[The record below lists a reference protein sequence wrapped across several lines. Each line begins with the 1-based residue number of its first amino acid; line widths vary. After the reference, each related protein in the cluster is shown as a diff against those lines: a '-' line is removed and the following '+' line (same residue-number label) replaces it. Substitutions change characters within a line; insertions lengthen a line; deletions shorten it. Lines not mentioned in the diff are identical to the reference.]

1 MKEGPLWTSPRDSEH
16 TPFTLLS
23 NFGKDTSF
31 LSSRFSAI
39 NGASAALPFPRV
51 PENVPSPGPFYPDG
65 GGGEE
70 RPLGFVAGQ
79 KGSGERGR
87 AVHLL
92 ILGDNG
98 HVPSERVHQV
108 LDG

>member
-1 MKEGPLWTSPRDSEH
+1 MIVQVIAFLGKATGCLQQSIKAIGW
-16 TPFTLLS
+16 TLL
-23 NFGKDTSF
+23 K
-31 LSSRFSAI
+31 
-39 NGASAALPFPRV
+39 
-51 PENVPSPGPFYPDG
+51 
-65 GGGEE
+65 
-70 RPLGFVAGQ
+70 LGFVAGQ